1 MSWRVCMKT
10 KLAALTLLAI
20 ALLVSGVSAAGG
32 NGIDLKG
39 QHFTLNL
46 IGSKDKTSM
55 PDNLGGHTIFVGLDR
70 SGVKVTTTIL
80 LKEGDFAVLDKNGAD
95 GQASFQLPYPF
106 TDIDED
112 GIIDGDEVGCYEI
125 YARALSPKGSANMYT
140 CTEDVDA
147 DYGFGTYCDTGNQ
160 ITLTRTGKG
169 VDKFPKVTSAL
180 TTLQNVPGV
189 PGSGDIPIF
198 ADTEDNYWWTYDNFG
213 LKHAQLRFYPVP
225 VPNVQVTNPTI

>member
-1 MSWRVCMKT
+1 MKT

-46 IGSKDKTSM
+46 IGAKDKTSM
-55 PDNLGGHTIFVGLDR
+55 PDNLGGHTIFVSLNREGT
-70 SGVKVTTTIL
+70 KATTSIL
-80 LKEGDFAVLDKNGAD
+80 LREGDFAVLDKNGAD
-95 GQASFQLPYPF
+95 GTASFQLPYPF

-125 YARALSPKGSANMYT
+125 YARALSPQGSANMYT
-140 CTEDVDA
+140 CTQDVDA
-147 DYGFGTYCDTGNQ
+147 DYGFGTYCDTDNQ
-160 ITLTRTGKG
+160 ITLARPTGNG
-169 VDKFPKVTSAL
+169 VGKFQKVTSAL
-180 TTLQNVPGV
+180 TTIEIPDVGT
-189 PGSGDIPIF
+189 IPIF
-198 ADTEDNYWWTYDNFG
+198 ADTLDNYWWTYDNFG

-225 VPNVQVTNPTI
+225 GTECATH